1 MDLKESDVARGIDL
15 IYAAGLRPEGWSNFL
30 THFGK
35 MLDGSYLSIH
45 GHDTTLNC
53 NLGIMGEKYDPDYL
67 KTFAEYYAPFN
78 PWLPGMA
85 KAPVGLAILAEEF
98 TPQDVVLKSE
108 FYADWLQKQENIATG
123 VALIL
128 FRDKDRFFALCGN
141 LRLKDQQGMQLALQ
155 RAMQIFAPH
164 LQRAYS
170 VQRNIRMN
178 SAKASLDA
186 FEATEPTAG
195 LFVLDASARVL
206 RTNAIAESWLR
217 QRLIVVSRENR
228 LRLDDRVAAE
238 ALDSALMY
246 LGGVPKA
253 VTREIGLRVR
263 GRANPFVMFV
273 YPLTGLEAADYF
285 DWFFEAEWP
294 RALVV
299 IRDVATDWN
308 VSLDAA
314 VSVFGLTLAE
324 RRLAEFI
331 CQAGTLSD
339 FALVRDVSTHTAR
352 SQLRAIFRKT
362 GTSRQSE
369 LMLLLLKA
377 GRLRK
382 PG

>member
-1 MDLKESDVARGIDL
+1 
-15 IYAAGLRPEGWSNFL
+15 
-30 THFGK
+30 
-35 MLDGSYLSIH
+35 
-45 GHDTTLNC
+45 
-53 NLGIMGEKYDPDYL
+53 
-67 KTFAEYYAPFN
+67 
-78 PWLPGMA
+78 
-85 KAPVGLAILAEEF
+85 
-98 TPQDVVLKSE
+98 
-108 FYADWLQKQENIATG
+108 
-123 VALIL
+123 
-128 FRDKDRFFALCGN
+128 
-141 LRLKDQQGMQLALQ
+141 
-155 RAMQIFAPH
+155 
-164 LQRAYS
+164 
-170 VQRNIRMN
+170 
-178 SAKASLDA
+178 
-186 FEATEPTAG
+186 

-217 QRLIVVSRENR
+217 QGLIVVSRENR

-273 YPLTGLEAADYF
+273 YPLTGLKAADYF

-314 VSVFGLTLAE
+314 VSLFGLTLAE

-339 FALVRDVSTHTAR
+339 FALARDVSTHTAR